1 MQAKSQKELAYLHD
15 LFVAPDWGERFAGL
29 LDEHLELPKKG
40 QALYV
45 GANTGGHALALQQR
59 AGRDLVFLGVDDNDE
74 SLELARAKAAA
85 TKAPTRFQLGQV
97 DSLDLPDDH
106 FDVVVG
112 DASLVAPPRV
122 PEMVHEMI
130 RVAGPGRTVA
140 ITLPTASSF
149 GEFLSIYWEAIHNCG
164 LLEQEYK
171 VEELISQLS
180 TVADLEETG
189 AAAGLENIKTWTQR
203 EEFAFASAEDFMN
216 SPLVA
221 DFLMVGWL
229 KVLPEDARECVAE
242 QLQRIIEEERHAAD
256 FPMSIKATLVVG
268 QKVQTQ

>member
-29 LDEHLELPKKG
+29 IDEHLELPEKG
-40 QALYV
+40 RALYL
-45 GANTGGHALALQQR
+45 GANTGGHTLALQER
-59 AGRDLVFLGVDDNDE
+59 GGKDLVFLGIDDNDE

-85 TKAPTRFQLGQV
+85 TKAPTIFQLGQV
-97 DSLDLPDDH
+97 DSLDMPDDH

-122 PEMVHEMI
+122 PDMVREMV
-130 RVAGPGRTVA
+130 RVAGRGRTVA
-140 ITLPTASSF
+140 ITLPTASSY
-149 GEFLSIYWEAIHNCG
+149 GEFLSIFWEAIHDCG

-171 VEELISQLS
+171 VEELISQLP
-180 TVADLEETG
+180 TIGDLEEIA
-189 AAAGLENIKTWTQR
+189 AAAGLEHIKSWTQR

-221 DFLMVGWL
+221 DFLMKEWL
-229 KVLPEDARECVAE
+229 KVLPADARECVAE

-256 FPMSIKATLVVG
+256 FPMSIKATLAVG
-268 QKVQTQ
+268 QKMQT